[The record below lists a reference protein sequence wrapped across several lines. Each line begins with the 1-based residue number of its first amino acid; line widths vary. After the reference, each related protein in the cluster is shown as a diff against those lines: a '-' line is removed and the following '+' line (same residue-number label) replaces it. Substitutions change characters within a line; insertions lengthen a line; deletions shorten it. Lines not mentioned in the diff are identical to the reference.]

1 MTRLYCIVL
10 YLSATRLQLQKDT
23 KKCRKK
29 RRGGQK
35 ETIKLMSIRPPQL
48 QFFKD
53 GIKIIT
59 ATEKKYYQM
68 EN

>member
-1 MTRLYCIVL
+1 MDLLCCI
-10 YLSATRLQLQKDT
+10 YLSATRLQLQKNT

-35 ETIKLMSIRPPQL
+35 ETIKLTLIRPPQS

-53 GIKIIT
+53 GIKIMT
-59 ATEKKYYQM
+59 TTEK
-68 EN
+68 NIIR